1 MNNGHLFVTNE
12 SLNLDSLQLM
22 NMLSIS
28 PTQSRSNAFHLCN
41 LNTYL
46 KA

>member
-12 SLNLDSLQLM
+12 SLNLHSLQLM